1 MTRTVLPGL
10 WRDGSAY
17 RSIVSGGRASL
28 AWELLRRDPAYH
40 AGADRRSEPT
50 AGLQAV
56 DPACAARWGLHFP
69 G

>member
-10 WRDGSAY
+10 WRDASAY

-28 AWELLRRDPAYH
+28 AWELLRRDHAYC
-40 AGADRRSEPT
+40 ADLDGSADRA
-50 AGLQAV
+50 AGLLAA